1 MKYLL
6 SAVIIAASSSFAL
19 AAGSGSSSGG
29 YSSTSNDT
37 SAFGDAKKLVNAG
50 EYTAAIPKLKAVTVS
65 EPGNA
70 DAFNLLAFSY
80 RKSGDLDNAAPN
92 YAKALE
98 LNPKHR
104 GALEYQGEMY
114 LQLGQVEKAEANL
127 QRIDD
132 ICWLSCDEERQLQNA
147 IDEWRAKNGS

>member
-6 SAVIIAASSSFAL
+6 SAMIIAASTSFAF

-29 YSSTSNDT
+29 YSSSSNDT
-37 SAFGDAKKLVNAG
+37 SVFGDAKKLVNAG
-50 EYTAAIPKLKAVTVS
+50 EYVAAIPKLKSVTVS
-65 EPGNA
+65 EPRNA

-147 IDEWRAKNGS
+147 IAEWRANNGS

>member
-1 MKYLL
+1 MKYIL
-6 SAVIIAASSSFAL
+6 AATIIAASAGL
-19 AAGSGSSSGG
+19 AMAAGSGGSDGG
-29 YSSTSNDT
+29 YSSSSSDT
-37 SAFGDAKKLVNAG
+37 SAFNQAKQLVNAG
-50 EYTAAIPKLKAVTVS
+50 EYTAAIPKLRAVTVS
-65 EPGNA
+65 EPTNA

-132 ICWLSCDEERQLQNA
+132 ICWLTCDEERQLQNA
-147 IDEWRAKNGS
+147 IAEWRAKNGS